1 MALVLV
7 DDPMSLQ
14 QYIFPLLEID
24 RNLYSSY
31 EALYDLID
39 VQDYL
44 DRAGFHQAHMQ
55 ISNVIRSLRQA
66 IATMS
71 IDKLRLIIQLQRA
84 LRQHWLQHQQMPLV
98 DLEL

>member
-24 RNLYSSY
+24 RNIHSAY

-44 DRAGFHQAHMQ
+44 DRVGFHQAHLQ
-55 ISNVIRSLRQA
+55 ISTVIRSLRQA
-66 IATMS
+66 LATMS
-71 IDKLRLIIQLQRA
+71 IDKLRLTIQLQRA